1 MSIFALNKQ
10 KGRRTMTSTEEYL
23 RRKRFL
29 EAAKEVESYNSEQAL
44 QALKEIGIL
53 DNKGE
58 LAAEYR

>member
-1 MSIFALNKQ
+1 MS
-10 KGRRTMTSTEEYL
+10 STEEYT

-53 DNKGE
+53 DSKGE
-58 LAAEYR
+58 LSVEYK

>member
-1 MSIFALNKQ
+1 MS
-10 KGRRTMTSTEEYL
+10 STEEYL

-53 DNKGE
+53 DSKGE